1 MSQRLTRSRSA
12 TVVDTTGVDGAGVAV
27 TAGVEASLV
36 AVAREFFA
44 ERGYANASLNTI
56 VGAAELTK
64 GAVYYYFPNKREL
77 FRAVYVAEQRRVT
90 RAVVSAFLAE
100 SDVWEAFHAG
110 IEAFFRK
117 MLDEPV
123 RRIILVDAPV
133 ALGWRDVRDAPS
145 PTSLEL
151 IKTGLGRVA
160 EAGMLTG
167 HNVDLLANLVFG
179 AVCEA
184 AHVVGEAERP
194 EEAIGPMLAEL
205 RLTLDRLV
213 EPSRVPP
220 SPAPVA

>member
-1 MSQRLTRSRSA
+1 MPQRPTRARSA
-12 TVVDTTGVDGAGVAV
+12 PVAARAGAAGTAAAGTV
-27 TAGVEASLV
+27 GVEASLV
-36 AVAREFFA
+36 AVAREFFS
-44 ERGYANASLNTI
+44 ERGYADASLNTI
-56 VGAAELTK
+56 VAAAELTK

-90 RAVVSAFLAE
+90 KAVVAAFLAE

-110 IEAFFRK
+110 IEAFFRM
-117 MLDEPV
+117 MLDESV
-123 RRIILVDAPV
+123 RRIVLVDAPV
-133 ALGWRDVRDAPS
+133 ALGWHDVRNAPS

-151 IKTGLGRVA
+151 IKGGLDRVA
-160 EAGMLTG
+160 ESGILAG
-167 HNVDLLANLVFG
+167 HRVDLLAHLVFG

-194 EEAIGPMLAEL
+194 DEAVGPMLAEL

-213 EPSRVPP
+213 DR

>member
-1 MSQRLTRSRSA
+1 MSQRLTRSRGT
-12 TVVDTTGVDGAGVAV
+12 TVAAE

-36 AVAREFFA
+36 EVAREFFA
-44 ERGYANASLNTI
+44 ERGYADASLNAI
-56 VGAAELTK
+56 VAAAELTK

-90 RAVVSAFLAE
+90 RAVVAAFLAE

-110 IEAFFRK
+110 IEAFFRM

-133 ALGWRDVRDAPS
+133 ALGWHDVRDAPS

-151 IKTGLGRVA
+151 IKSGLDRVA
-160 EAGMLTG
+160 ESGILAG
-167 HNVDLLANLVFG
+167 HRVDLLAHLVFG

-184 AHVVGEAERP
+184 AHVVGEAECP

-205 RLTLDRLV
+205 RFSLDRLV
-213 EPSRVPP
+213 NPSLVA
-220 SPAPVA
+220 SPR

>member
-1 MSQRLTRSRSA
+1 MSQRLIIRSR
-12 TVVDTTGVDGAGVAV
+12 DTTDAGAGAAG
-27 TAGVEASLV
+27 TADVEASLV
-36 AVAREFFA
+36 TVAREFFA
-44 ERGYANASLNTI
+44 ERGYANASLNAI
-56 VGAAELTK
+56 VTSADLTK

-90 RAVVSAFLAE
+90 KAVVAAFRAE

-110 IEAFFRK
+110 IEAFFRM

-133 ALGWRDVRDAPS
+133 ALGWHDVRNAPS

-151 IKTGLGRVA
+151 IKSGLDRVA
-160 EAGMLTG
+160 ASGILAG
-167 HNVDLLANLVFG
+167 HRVDLLANLIFG

-205 RLTLDRLV
+205 RFTLDRLV
-213 EPSRVPP
+213 TPN
-220 SPAPVA
+220 PATVS

>member
-1 MSQRLTRSRSA
+1 MPQRLTRSRE
-12 TVVDTTGVDGAGVAV
+12 DTAAASTG
-27 TAGVEASLV
+27 GVEASLV

-44 ERGYANASLNTI
+44 ERGYAAASLNTI
-56 VGAAELTK
+56 VAAAELTK

-90 RAVVSAFLAE
+90 RAVVAAFLAE

-110 IEAFFRK
+110 IETFFRM
-117 MLDEPV
+117 MLDESV

-151 IKTGLGRVA
+151 VKAGLDRVA
-160 EAGMLTG
+160 ETGMLAG
-167 HNVDLLANLVFG
+167 HRVDLLANLVFG

-184 AHVVGEAERP
+184 AHVVGAAERP
-194 EEAIGPMLAEL
+194 QEAVGPMLAEL
-205 RLTLDRLV
+205 RFTLDRLV
-213 EPSRVPP
+213 DSPVVNPPVVNPSRAD
-220 SPAPVA
+220 PAPIA